1 MTDQPE
7 KSRTRYQERVIR
19 NYYRNRRALALQ
31 KLGEHITELY
41 LEQGAARRRRWG
53 YIRRA
58 LEQLDVPKS
67 RIEHL
72 VQQDDPALLA
82 RLMQELQAR
91 G

>member
-1 MTDQPE
+1 MAAESE
-7 KSRTRYQERVIR
+7 KSRSRYQEQVIR

-31 KLGEHITELY
+31 KLGEHLTELY

-58 LEQLDVPKS
+58 LEQLDVPPS

-72 VQQDDPALLA
+72 MQQDDPVLLA
-82 RLMQELQAR
+82 RLIQELQA